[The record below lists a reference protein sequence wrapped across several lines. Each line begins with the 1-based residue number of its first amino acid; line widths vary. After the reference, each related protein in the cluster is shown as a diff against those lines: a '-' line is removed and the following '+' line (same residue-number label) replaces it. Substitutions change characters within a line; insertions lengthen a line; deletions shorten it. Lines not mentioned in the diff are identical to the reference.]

1 MKIDRE
7 KIAGLLQGKGA
18 TNPCHRCG
26 HTSFA
31 VLEGYSNL
39 ILQDDIGRGIVIGG
53 PSVPVAL
60 VACSNCGAITLHALG
75 ALGLLPQKEEGKKN
89 G

>member
-7 KIAGLLQGKGA
+7 KIAGLLTEKGA
-18 TNPCHRCG
+18 VHPCHRCG
-26 HTSFA
+26 RTSFT

-39 ILQDDIGRGIVIGG
+39 ILQDDIGKGLVIGG

-60 VACSNCGAITLHALG
+60 VVCTNCGAITSHALG
-75 ALGLLPQKEEGKKN
+75 ALGLLPQKEEGK
-89 G
+89 